1 MKKHIVAM
9 VLMLSMLS
17 TLIAGCGSDATGTPP
32 QPSASGAQ
40 TKDVAE
46 KAITFVLY
54 NSTSGT
60 RTDQAIE
67 EIASLVSE
75 YSDGRITAKVITAGT
90 VGGDAET
97 VEAISMGT
105 LDVAILTD
113 DALNRFTGT
122 TGWANFPYIVSNYD
136 EADKEYIHG
145 WIGEEIKA
153 AAKERN
159 IQILG
164 FAVSGFRNVLSSRD
178 LTTIDDF
185 KGLKIRCPDTPLYTR
200 LWELFGA
207 LPVAMEGHEQPTAL
221 EQGMIDG
228 VDNTMLGM
236 KVFSLFDYC
245 DHLLITQHMFSALGI
260 GASMTF
266 WDSLTQEDQ
275 AILEK
280 AVSEAAEHLNQNILD
295 DNQAMI
301 DEGIKNGLK
310 VTYPDEK
317 LLSDL
322 KAYAYQVW
330 DELGKDYD
338 PEIMARIKESA
349 EK

>member
-1 MKKHIVAM
+1 
-9 VLMLSMLS
+9 
-17 TLIAGCGSDATGTPP
+17 
-32 QPSASGAQ
+32 
-40 TKDVAE
+40 
-46 KAITFVLY
+46 
-54 NSTSGT
+54 
-60 RTDQAIE
+60 
-67 EIASLVSE
+67 
-75 YSDGRITAKVITAGT
+75 
-90 VGGDAET
+90 
-97 VEAISMGT
+97 
-105 LDVAILTD
+105 
-113 DALNRFTGT
+113 
-122 TGWANFPYIVSNYD
+122 
-136 EADKEYIHG
+136 
-145 WIGEEIKA
+145 
-153 AAKERN
+153 
-159 IQILG
+159 
-164 FAVSGFRNVLSSRD
+164 
-178 LTTIDDF
+178 
-185 KGLKIRCPDTPLYTR
+185 
-200 LWELFGA
+200 
-207 LPVAMEGHEQPTAL
+207 MEGHEQPTAL

-317 LLSDL
+317 FLSDL